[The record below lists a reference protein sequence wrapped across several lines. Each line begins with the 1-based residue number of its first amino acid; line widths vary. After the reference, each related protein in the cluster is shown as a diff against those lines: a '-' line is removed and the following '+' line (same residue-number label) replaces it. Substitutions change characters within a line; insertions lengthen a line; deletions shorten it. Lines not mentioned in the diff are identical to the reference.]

1 MFASEPL
8 EDLTE
13 NFCLAV
19 ESADAP
25 PEMAA
30 FYRHE
35 SDGSLHCS
43 VNVYFSP
50 AAVEFAESI
59 GAKPCSRPSVY
70 GLCPIADS
78 EQAIALLFPEEK
90 PS

>member
-1 MFASEPL
+1 MFASDPL
-8 EDLTE
+8 EDLTQS
-13 NFCLAV
+13 FILAV
-19 ESADAP
+19 ESAGAP
-25 PEMAA
+25 QEMAA

-43 VNVYFSP
+43 VKVYFSP
-50 AAVEFAESI
+50 AAAEFAHSV
-59 GAKPCSRPSVY
+59 GAKPCLCPSVY